1 MNPER
6 RTLLTDI
13 VGVLSSNVLSMA
25 AVLGLSVLL
34 SRTLGPEGYGIYTS
48 LFAVPLIVMGLVQ
61 LGLSR
66 SAIYHLGNRLFP
78 EGKTIASIYVLLI
91 FTSLAG
97 VLFSFLG
104 FEMVSNPHFTW
115 VWLFLIL
122 AGIPFML
129 GNVYTG
135 GIFIGRE
142 QIHVA
147 NRLQWM
153 PVTLNLI
160 FATLLVG
167 VMGWG
172 ITGALISMVVA
183 TVLVFMKGFLRVR
196 KSFDFDPGFYPEIL
210 RSLAAK
216 GFVYALNFVMLQINY
231 KVDVVLLQRMVHP
244 EQIGYYS
251 LGVSITEQL
260 WLLPY
265 AMGIVL
271 MSRTANSG
279 DKSSMNETTALMLRT
294 SLPASIFGAFI
305 LVLLTPF
312 FLPLIFGDQFARSVS
327 VVQTILPGVVIF
339 MVYRII
345 ESYYAGLGKPMLS
358 VRILLMSAILNI
370 LLNLWWIP
378 RYGILGAAWATN
390 VSYTMATLVF
400 LWFFRKE
407 SGLGWANILL
417 PRRSDWQRLH
427 RKGEPVLKR

>member
-6 RTLLTDI
+6 RTLLSDI
-13 VGVLSSNVLSMA
+13 AGVLGSNVLSMA

-34 SRTLGPEGYGIYTS
+34 SRTLGPEGYGVYTS

-66 SAIYHLGNRLFP
+66 SAIFHLGNRLYP

-97 VLFSFLG
+97 ILFSLIG
-104 FEMVSNPHFTW
+104 YALVGNPHFRW
-115 VWLFLIL
+115 VWMILIL
-122 AGIPFML
+122 LGIPFML
-129 GNVYTG
+129 GNIYTG

-142 QIHVA
+142 QIRVA

-153 PVTLNLI
+153 PVTLNLLM
-160 FATLLVG
+160 ASVLVG
-167 VMGWG
+167 LMGWG
-172 ITGALISMVVA
+172 ITGALISMLVA
-183 TVLVFMKGFLRVR
+183 TAFVFSMGFVRVR
-196 KSFDFDPGFYPEIL
+196 KSFAFEPGFYPEIL

-216 GFVYALNFVMLQINY
+216 GFVYALNFVLLQINY
-231 KVDVVLLQRMVHP
+231 KVDVVLLQRLVHP

-265 AMGIVL
+265 AIGIVL
-271 MSRTANSG
+271 MSRTANSS
-279 DKSSMNETTALMLRT
+279 DKQQMNETTALMLRT
-294 SLPASIFGAFI
+294 SLPASIVGAFM
-305 LVLLTPF
+305 LVMLTPF
-312 FLPLIFGDQFARSVS
+312 FLPLIFGEQFAPSVA

-345 ESYYAGLGKPMLS
+345 ESYYAGLGKPLLS

-390 VSYTMATLVF
+390 VSYSTATLVF
-400 LWFFRKE
+400 LWFFKKE
-407 SGLGWANILL
+407 SRWAWPDMLL
-417 PRRSDWQRLH
+417 PRLSDWQRL
-427 RKGEPVLKR
+427 RTKGNR

>member
-6 RTLLTDI
+6 RTLLSDI
-13 VGVLSSNVLSMA
+13 AGVLGSNVLSMA

-34 SRTLGPEGYGIYTS
+34 SRTLGPEGYGVYTS

-66 SAIYHLGNRLFP
+66 SAIFHLGNRLFP
-78 EGKTIASIYVLLI
+78 EGKTIASIYVLLF

-97 VLFSFLG
+97 ILFSLVG
-104 FEMVSNPHFTW
+104 YALVGNPHFRW
-115 VWLFLIL
+115 VWIILIL
-122 AGIPFML
+122 LGIPFML

-142 QIHVA
+142 QIRMA

-153 PVTLNLI
+153 PVTLNLLI
-160 FATLLVG
+160 ASFLVG
-167 VMGWG
+167 LMGWG
-172 ITGALISMVVA
+172 ITGALISMLVA
-183 TVLVFMKGFLRVR
+183 TVFVFSVGFVRVR
-196 KSFDFDPGFYPEIL
+196 KSFDFELGFYPEIL
-210 RSLAAK
+210 RSLASK
-216 GFVYALNFVMLQINY
+216 GFVYALNFVLLQINY
-231 KVDVVLLQRMVHP
+231 KVDVVLLQRLVHP

-265 AMGIVL
+265 AIGIVL
-271 MSRTANSG
+271 MSRTANCS
-279 DKSSMNETTALMLRT
+279 DKRQMNETTALMLRT
-294 SLPASIFGAFI
+294 SLPASIVGAFM
-305 LVLLTPF
+305 LVILTPF
-312 FLPLIFGDQFARSVS
+312 FLPLIFGSKFAPSMA

-345 ESYYAGLGKPMLS
+345 ESYYAGLGKPLLS
-358 VRILLMSAILNI
+358 VRILFMSAILNI
-370 LLNLWWIP
+370 LLNIWWIP

-390 VSYTMATLVF
+390 VSYSLATLVF

-407 SGLGWANILL
+407 SRLPWPDILL
-417 PRRSDWQRLH
+417 PRLSDWQRLH
-427 RKGEPVLKR
+427 KKGNR